1 MLEAMKKSKF
11 AVAVD
16 SIGPKA
22 KSSSTGVVIAG
33 RSEQFGPV
41 PTTAASTK
49 EKKNYDFLSNL
60 HHHSYQSALE
70 ADPDPKKKKNA
81 FQVTFPTLTMKHQHV
96 LTQPWFGI
104 HFLREQSVNLLIFD
118 QC

>member
-1 MLEAMKKSKF
+1 VLPELMRTAYPLCMPWGLVMLEAMKKSKF

-22 KSSSTGVVIAG
+22 NSSSAGVVIAG

-49 EKKNYDFLSNL
+49 EKN
-60 HHHSYQSALE
+60 E
-70 ADPDPKKKKNA
+70 
-81 FQVTFPTLTMKHQHV
+81 
-96 LTQPWFGI
+96 
-104 HFLREQSVNLLIFD
+104 
-118 QC
+118 